1 MKRKSFSFITL
12 ILSFTLLFVLQF
24 AVQSVDAAEIPYVQK
39 ILDRGTL
46 KVGLPPYTTPPF
58 YYNDPK
64 TGQLE
69 GYDVEIAREFAAEL
83 GVEAVFDRDSSS
95 FNDLVRRAGAG
106 DFDIAIGKLG
116 TTYKRMSDAH
126 PHEYMN
132 FRHAIL
138 SNRKSIASIQGNIP
152 DEEFASVLLN
162 SEIRIGFIA
171 NSAYDTYAQK
181 YFPNAKR
188 IGLKNW
194 AECKKALFDGK
205 VDGIYRDATE
215 IKKIVYQIPSLSLDY
230 VPVLFEDVID
240 QKSIYTSTNAE
251 VQLGSILDYFL
262 SREVKVQSDSQIM
275 ESFADYY
282 RPDDNPKS

>member
-1 MKRKSFSFITL
+1 M
-12 ILSFTLLFVLQF
+12 
-24 AVQSVDAAEIPYVQK
+24 QSVDAAEIPYIQK

-64 TGQLE
+64 TGQLA
-69 GYDVEIAREFAAEL
+69 GYDVQIAREFAAEL

-138 SNRKSIASIQGNIP
+138 SNRKSVASIQGNIP
-152 DEEFASVLLN
+152 DSEFASVLLD
-162 SEIRIGFIA
+162 SEIRLGFIK
-171 NSAYDTYAQK
+171 NSAYDTFAQR

-194 AECKKALFDGK
+194 TECKKALFDGK

-215 IKKIVYQIPSLSLDY
+215 IKKIVYQTPSLSLDY
-230 VPVLFEDVID
+230 VPILFEDVID
-240 QKSIYTSTNAE
+240 QKSIYTSTDAD
-251 VQLGSILDYFL
+251 VQIGDVLDYFL

-275 ESFADYY
+275 ESLADYY

>member
-1 MKRKSFSFITL
+1 MKPKAFSFITL
-12 ILSFTLLFVLQF
+12 ILSLTLLFVLKFPAQP
-24 AVQSVDAAEIPYVQK
+24 VYAAEIPYIQK

-46 KVGLPPYTTPPF
+46 KVGLPPYSTPPF

-64 TGQLE
+64 TGQLD
-69 GYDVEIAREFAAEL
+69 GYDVQIARDFAAEL

-116 TTYKRMSDAH
+116 TTYKRMSNAH

-152 DEEFASVLLN
+152 DEEFASALLE

-171 NSAYDTYAQK
+171 NSAYDTFAQK

-188 IGLKNW
+188 IGYKNW
-194 AECKKALFDGK
+194 SECKKALFDGK

-215 IKKIVYQIPSLSLDY
+215 IKKIVYQTPSLSLDF
-230 VPVLFEDVID
+230 VPILFEDVID

-251 VQLGSILDYFL
+251 VEIGSILNYFL
-262 SREVKVQSDSQIM
+262 SREVKIQSDSQIM
-275 ESFADYY
+275 ESFYEYY
-282 RPDDNPKS
+282 RPNDKPNS

>member
-12 ILSFTLLFVLQF
+12 ILSFALVFALQL
-24 AVQSVDAAEIPYVQK
+24 AAQSVDAAEIPYIQK

-64 TGQLE
+64 TGQLT
-69 GYDVEIAREFAAEL
+69 GYDVEIARNFAAEL
-83 GVEAVFDRDSSS
+83 GVEAVFDRDSAS

-138 SNRKSIASIQGNIP
+138 SNRKSVASIQGNIP

-162 SEIRIGFIA
+162 SEIRLGFIA
-171 NSAYDTYAQK
+171 NSAYDTYAQR

-188 IGLKNW
+188 IGYKNW

-240 QKSIYTSTNAE
+240 QKSIYTSTDAD
-251 VQLGSILDYFL
+251 VQIGSVLDYFL

>member
-1 MKRKSFSFITL
+1 MKRKPTSIFPL
-12 ILSFTLLFVLQF
+12 VLSFVLLFVLQF
-24 AVQSVDAAEIPYVQK
+24 AAQPVVAAEIPYIQK

-64 TGQLE
+64 TGQLT
-69 GYDVEIAREFAAEL
+69 GYDVQIARDFAADL
-83 GVEAVFDRDSSS
+83 GVEAVFDRDSTS
-95 FNDLVRRAGAG
+95 FNDLVRRSGAG

-138 SNRKSIASIQGNIP
+138 SDRKSVASIQGNIP
-152 DEEFASVLLN
+152 DEEFASVLLD
-162 SEIRIGFIA
+162 SKMRIGFIA

-194 AECKKALFDGK
+194 SECKKALFDGK

-215 IKKIVYQIPSLSLDY
+215 IKKIVYQTPSLSLDY
-230 VPVLFEDVID
+230 VPILFEDVID
-240 QKSIYTSTNAE
+240 QKSIYTSTEAD
-251 VQLGSILDYFL
+251 VQIGSVLDYFL
-262 SREVKVQSDSQIM
+262 SREVKIQSDSEIM
-275 ESFADYY
+275 ENFSDYY
-282 RPDDNPKS
+282 RPVDKSNS

>member
-1 MKRKSFSFITL
+1 MKRKSFSFIAL
-12 ILSFTLLFVLQF
+12 ILSCTLLFVLQF
-24 AVQSVDAAEIPYVQK
+24 AVQPVYAAEIPYIQK

-58 YYNDPK
+58 YFNDLK

-69 GYDVEIAREFAAEL
+69 GYDVEIARDFAAEL
-83 GVEAVFDRDSSS
+83 GVEAVFDRDSAS

-138 SNRKSIASIQGNIP
+138 SNRKSIAAIQGNIP
-152 DEEFASVLLN
+152 DEEFAAVLLD
-162 SEIRIGFIA
+162 SKMRIGFIA
-171 NSAYDTYAQK
+171 NSAYDTFAQR

-188 IGLKNW
+188 IGFKNW
-194 AECKKALFDGK
+194 TDCKKALFDGK

-215 IKKIVYQIPSLSLDY
+215 IKKIVYQTPALSLDY
-230 VPVLFEDVID
+230 VPILFEDVID
-240 QKSIYTSTNAE
+240 QKSIYTSTNAD
-251 VQLGSILDYFL
+251 VQIGSVLDYFL

-275 ESFADYY
+275 ESFYDYY
-282 RPDDNPKS
+282 RPNNKPNS

>member
-12 ILSFTLLFVLQF
+12 ILSFTLFFVLQF
-24 AVQSVDAAEIPYVQK
+24 AVQSVDAAEIPYIQK

-64 TGQLE
+64 SGQLT
-69 GYDVEIAREFAAEL
+69 GYDVQIARDFAAEL
-83 GVEAVFDRDSSS
+83 GVEAVFDRDSAS

-138 SNRKSIASIQGNIP
+138 SNRKSVASIQGNIP
-152 DEEFASVLLN
+152 DSEFASVLLD
-162 SEIRIGFIA
+162 SEIRLGFIK
-171 NSAYDTYAQK
+171 NSAYDTFAQR

-194 AECKKALFDGK
+194 TECKKALFDGK

-215 IKKIVYQIPSLSLDY
+215 IKKIVYQTPSLSLDY
-230 VPVLFEDVID
+230 VPILFEDVID
-240 QKSIYTSTNAE
+240 QKSIYTSTDAD
-251 VQLGSILDYFL
+251 VQIGSVLDYFL

-282 RPDDNPKS
+282 RPNDNSKS

>member
-12 ILSFTLLFVLQF
+12 ILSFTLVFVLQF
-24 AVQSVDAAEIPYVQK
+24 AAQSVDAAEIPYIQK

-64 TGQLE
+64 TGQLT
-69 GYDVEIAREFAAEL
+69 GYDVQIARNFAADL
-83 GVEAVFDRDSSS
+83 GVEAVFDRDSAS

-138 SNRKSIASIQGNIP
+138 SNRKSVASIQGNIP
-152 DEEFASVLLN
+152 DSEFASVLLD
-162 SEIRIGFIA
+162 SEIRLGFIA
-171 NSAYDTYAQK
+171 NSAYDTFAQR

-188 IGLKNW
+188 IGFKNW
-194 AECKKALFDGK
+194 AECKQALFDGK

-215 IKKIVYQIPSLSLDY
+215 IKKIVYQTPSLSLDY
-230 VPVLFEDVID
+230 VPILFEDVID
-240 QKSIYTSTNAE
+240 QKSIYTSTDAD
-251 VQLGSILDYFL
+251 VQIGSVLDYFL

>member
-1 MKRKSFSFITL
+1 MKPKAFSFITL
-12 ILSFTLLFVLQF
+12 ILSLTLLFVLKFSAQP
-24 AVQSVDAAEIPYVQK
+24 VYAAEIPYIQK

-64 TGQLE
+64 TGQLA
-69 GYDVEIAREFAAEL
+69 GYDVQIARDFAAEL

-116 TTYKRMSDAH
+116 TTYKRMSNAH

-152 DEEFASVLLN
+152 DEEFASALLE

-171 NSAYDTYAQK
+171 NSAYDTFAQK

-188 IGLKNW
+188 IGFKNW
-194 AECKKALFDGK
+194 SECKKALFDGK

-215 IKKIVYQIPSLSLDY
+215 IKKIVYQTPSLSLDF
-230 VPVLFEDVID
+230 VPILFEDVID

-251 VQLGSILDYFL
+251 VQIGSVLNYFL
-262 SREVKVQSDSQIM
+262 SREVKIQSDSQIM
-275 ESFADYY
+275 ESFYEYY
-282 RPDDNPKS
+282 RPNDKSIS

>member
-1 MKRKSFSFITL
+1 MKRTSFSFINL
-12 ILSFTLLFVLQF
+12 ILSFALVFVLQF
-24 AVQSVDAAEIPYVQK
+24 AAQSVDAAEIPYIQK

-64 TGQLE
+64 TGQLT
-69 GYDVEIAREFAAEL
+69 GYDVQIARNFAADL
-83 GVEAVFDRDSSS
+83 GVEADFDRDSAS

-138 SNRKSIASIQGNIP
+138 SNRKSVASIQGNIP
-152 DEEFASVLLN
+152 DSEFASVLLD
-162 SEIRIGFIA
+162 SDMRLGFIA
-171 NSAYDTYAQK
+171 NSAYDTYAQR

-188 IGLKNW
+188 IGFRNW
-194 AECKKALFDGK
+194 AECKQALFDGK
-205 VDGIYRDATE
+205 IDGIYRDATE
-215 IKKIVYQIPSLSLDY
+215 IKKIVYQTPSLSLDY
-230 VPVLFEDVID
+230 VPILFEDVID
-240 QKSIYTSTNAE
+240 QKSIYTSTDAD
-251 VQLGSILDYFL
+251 VQIGSVLDYFL

-275 ESFADYY
+275 ESLADYY

>member
-12 ILSFTLLFVLQF
+12 ILSFTLFFVLQF
-24 AVQSVDAAEIPYVQK
+24 AVQSVDAAEIPYIQK

-64 TGQLE
+64 SGQLT
-69 GYDVEIAREFAAEL
+69 GYDVQIARDFAAEL
-83 GVEAVFDRDSSS
+83 GVEAVFDRDSAS

-138 SNRKSIASIQGNIP
+138 SNRKSVASIQGNIP
-152 DEEFASVLLN
+152 DSEFASVLLD
-162 SEIRIGFIA
+162 SEIRLGFIK
-171 NSAYDTYAQK
+171 NSAYDTFAQR

-194 AECKKALFDGK
+194 TECKKALFDGK

-215 IKKIVYQIPSLSLDY
+215 IKKIVYQTPSLSLDY
-230 VPVLFEDVID
+230 VPLLFEDVID
-240 QKSIYTSTNAE
+240 QKSIYTSTDAD
-251 VQLGSILDYFL
+251 VQIGSVLDYFL

>member
-12 ILSFTLLFVLQF
+12 ILSFTLVFVLQF
-24 AVQSVDAAEIPYVQK
+24 AAQSVDAAEIPYIQK

-64 TGQLE
+64 SGQLK
-69 GYDVEIAREFAAEL
+69 GYDVQIARDFASEL
-83 GVEAVFDRDSSS
+83 GVKAVFDRDSAS

-138 SNRKSIASIQGNIP
+138 SNRKSVASIQGNIP
-152 DEEFASVLLN
+152 DSEFASVLLD
-162 SEIRIGFIA
+162 SEIRLGFIA
-171 NSAYDTYAQK
+171 NSAYDTFAQR

-188 IGLKNW
+188 IGFKNW
-194 AECKKALFDGK
+194 AECKQALFDGK

-215 IKKIVYQIPSLSLDY
+215 IKKIVYQTPSLSLDY
-230 VPVLFEDVID
+230 VPILFEDVID
-240 QKSIYTSTNAE
+240 QKSIYTSTDAD
-251 VQLGSILDYFL
+251 VQIGSVLDYFL
-262 SREVKVQSDSQIM
+262 SREVKVQSDFQIM

>member
-12 ILSFTLLFVLQF
+12 ILSFTLVFVLQF
-24 AVQSVDAAEIPYVQK
+24 AAQSVDAAEIPYIQK

-64 TGQLE
+64 TGQLT
-69 GYDVEIAREFAAEL
+69 GYDVQIARNFAADL
-83 GVEAVFDRDSSS
+83 GVEAVFDRDSAS

-138 SNRKSIASIQGNIP
+138 SNRKSVASIQGNIP
-152 DEEFASVLLN
+152 DSEFASVLLD
-162 SEIRIGFIA
+162 SEIRLGFIA
-171 NSAYDTYAQK
+171 NSAYDTYAQR

-188 IGLKNW
+188 IGFKNW
-194 AECKKALFDGK
+194 AECKQALFDGK

-215 IKKIVYQIPSLSLDY
+215 IKKIVYQTPSLSLDY
-230 VPVLFEDVID
+230 VPILFEDVID
-240 QKSIYTSTNAE
+240 QKSIYTSTDAD
-251 VQLGSILDYFL
+251 VQIGSVLDYFL

>member
-1 MKRKSFSFITL
+1 MKPKAFSFITL
-12 ILSFTLLFVLQF
+12 ILSLTLLFVLKFLAQP
-24 AVQSVDAAEIPYVQK
+24 VYAAEIPYIQK

-64 TGQLE
+64 TGQLA
-69 GYDVEIAREFAAEL
+69 GYDVQIARDFAAEL

-116 TTYKRMSDAH
+116 TTYKRMANAH

-132 FRHAIL
+132 FRHALL
-138 SNRKSIASIQGNIP
+138 SNRKSVASIQGNIP
-152 DEEFASVLLN
+152 DEEFASALLE
-162 SEIRIGFIA
+162 SEIRIGFIE
-171 NSAYDTYAQK
+171 NSAYDTFAQK

-188 IGLKNW
+188 IGYKNW
-194 AECKKALFDGK
+194 SECKKALFDGK

-215 IKKIVYQIPSLSLDY
+215 IKKIVYQTPSLSLDF
-230 VPVLFEDVID
+230 VPILFEDVID
-240 QKSIYTSTNAE
+240 QKSIYTSTTAE
-251 VQLGSILDYFL
+251 VEIGSVLNYFL
-262 SREVKVQSDSQIM
+262 SREVKIQSDSQIM
-275 ESFADYY
+275 ESFYEYY
-282 RPDDNPKS
+282 RPNDKSNS

>member
-1 MKRKSFSFITL
+1 MKPKAFSFITL
-12 ILSFTLLFVLQF
+12 ILSLTLLFVLNFPAQPVF
-24 AVQSVDAAEIPYVQK
+24 AAEIPYIQK

-46 KVGLPPYTTPPF
+46 KVGLPPYSTPPF

-64 TGQLE
+64 TGQLD
-69 GYDVEIAREFAAEL
+69 GYDVQIARDFAAEL

-116 TTYKRMSDAH
+116 TTYKRMSNAH

-138 SNRKSIASIQGNIP
+138 SNRKSVASIQGNIP
-152 DEEFASVLLN
+152 DEEFASALFE

-171 NSAYDTYAQK
+171 NSAYDTFAQK

-188 IGLKNW
+188 IGYKNW
-194 AECKKALFDGK
+194 SECKKALFDGK

-215 IKKIVYQIPSLSLDY
+215 IKKIVYQTPSLSLDF
-230 VPVLFEDVID
+230 VPILFEDVID

-251 VQLGSILDYFL
+251 VEIGSVLNYFL
-262 SREVKVQSDSQIM
+262 SREVKFQSDSQIM
-275 ESFADYY
+275 ESFYDYY
-282 RPDDNPKS
+282 RPDDKPNS

>member
-1 MKRKSFSFITL
+1 MKPKAFSFITL
-12 ILSFTLLFVLQF
+12 ILSLTLLFVLKFPAQP
-24 AVQSVDAAEIPYVQK
+24 VYAAEIPYIQK

-46 KVGLPPYTTPPF
+46 KVGLPPYSTPPF

-64 TGQLE
+64 TGQLD
-69 GYDVEIAREFAAEL
+69 GYDVQIARDFAAEL

-116 TTYKRMSDAH
+116 TTYKRMFNAH

-152 DEEFASVLLN
+152 DEEFASALLE

-171 NSAYDTYAQK
+171 NSAYDTFAQK

-188 IGLKNW
+188 IGYKNW
-194 AECKKALFDGK
+194 SECKKALFDGK

-215 IKKIVYQIPSLSLDY
+215 IKKIVYQTPSLSLDF
-230 VPVLFEDVID
+230 VPILFEDVID

-251 VQLGSILDYFL
+251 VEIGSILNYFL
-262 SREVKVQSDSQIM
+262 SREVKIQSDSQIM
-275 ESFADYY
+275 ESFYEYY
-282 RPDDNPKS
+282 RPNDKTNS

>member
-1 MKRKSFSFITL
+1 MKRTSFSFITL
-12 ILSFTLLFVLQF
+12 VLSFTLLFVLQF

-69 GYDVEIAREFAAEL
+69 GYDVEIARKFAAEL

-162 SEIRIGFIA
+162 SEIKIGFIA

-194 AECKKALFDGK
+194 TECKQALFDGK